1 MIADTVGWRRSIVP
15 PVRHGMNMKMKRF
28 LAIFA
33 VSLLATGCVGG
44 VAGVEGV
51 SVMATD
57 KTVVDHVISLSSGKD
72 CSSVRRELG
81 MTYCKEDEVTPPM
94 NVYCYHTLGEVTCY
108 DQPIYQ
114 GKQQQVRQGGE
125 KPR

>member
-1 MIADTVGWRRSIVP
+1 
-15 PVRHGMNMKMKRF
+15 MKRV

-33 VSLLATGCVGG
+33 VCILAAGCVGG

-57 KTVVDHVISLSSGKD
+57 KTVVDHVISLSSGKN
-72 CSSVRRELG
+72 CSSLRKELG
-81 MTYCKEDEVTPPM
+81 MTYCEEDEKIPQM
-94 NVYCYHTLGEVTCY
+94 NVFCYRTLGEITCY
-108 DQPIYQ
+108 DKPVFD
-114 GKQQQVRQGGE
+114 GKQERVRQGGE